1 MRNVILER
9 FLKSFL
15 EMLFNTWTFVSK
27 QFDIVTYKFY
37 ASLVLQS
44 AFHLSKFTGQPILII
59 NVMHEAKD
67 MVFQQNL
74 LEKACFIAKMSG
86 ASWSSRPVLTF
97 GKRLQSRIPTTLP
110 HRHFLSISIFFFFF
124 WKSCKCPTVRPGSSF
139 KIPMVRLKKS
149 VKMSHSKTTPELH
162 FPVNKLQMPYL

>member
-1 MRNVILER
+1 
-9 FLKSFL
+9 
-15 EMLFNTWTFVSK
+15 MLFNTWTFVSK
-27 QFDIVTYKFY
+27 QFDIVRYKFY

-59 NVMHEAKD
+59 NVMHKAKD

-74 LEKACFIAKMSG
+74 LEKVCFIAKMSG
-86 ASWSSRPVLTF
+86 AAMVFPASFDVWKAPSVKDAHHPPPQTF
-97 GKRLQSRIPTTLP
+97 FE
-110 HRHFLSISIFFFFF
+110 HFYFFFFF

-139 KIPMVRLKKS
+139 KIPMVGLKKS
-149 VKMSHSKTTPELH
+149 VQMSHSKTTPELH